1 MKLLHL
7 LLVGTAGWLLA
18 GCGDSHSSHDH
29 SGHGA
34 AHGHSHAAPHGG
46 TLVELG
52 EHAFNVEFVRDLEA
66 GKLTAYI
73 LDAHAESYLR
83 LPIPSFEVN
92 LMKSGRAETL
102 KLAAVENSKTGEKVG
117 DTSQF
122 EAQADWLKEASPLA
136 GEIKELDLRGSKF
149 SAVKFQLPGK

>member
-1 MKLLHL
+1 MKMLAL
-7 LLVGTAGWLLA
+7 LLVGISAWFLA

-29 SGHGA
+29 SSHGGGA
-34 AHGHSHAAPHGG
+34 EHSHTAPHGG

-52 EHAFNVEFVRDLEA
+52 QHAFNVEFVRDLEA
-66 GKLTAYI
+66 GKLIAYI
-73 LDAHAESYLR
+73 LDAHAEFYLR
-83 LPIPSFEVN
+83 LPIPSFEVT
-92 LMKSGRAETL
+92 LMKQGQPETL

-122 EAQADWLKEASPLA
+122 EAQADWLKVASPLA

-149 SAVKFQLPGK
+149 SGVKFQLPGK